1 MTTDGIVGLV
11 ILCGVVALLVYC
23 PIFKPWFGFR
33 RPPGHTGH
41 WFE

>member
-1 MTTDGIVGLV
+1 MPYIILIVV
-11 ILCGVVALLVYC
+11 IAFIIYC

-33 RPPGHTGH
+33 RGDSRGH

>member
-1 MTTDGIVGLV
+1 MGQVLFSIGLLTGV
-11 ILCGVVALLVYC
+11 LAFILHC

-33 RPPGHTGH
+33 RPPGHRGH